1 MLLLL
6 SLIFYYQLIVSIN
19 AEFHETT
26 EAFVISEDAPAGA
39 KVGRVQLTPGFNY
52 KVSGLN
58 QHFDFDTATGWITV
72 HKPVDRESCNGSVD
86 LLLVATPPSII
97 HISITVLDVNDN
109 APEFPVP
116 FQNVS
121 LVESSS
127 ISTRIPLLP
136 ATDRDAG
143 SNGTIV
149 KYSIENA
156 VDEFGL
162 IYDSPGLLYLEVRR
176 TLDRE
181 SKQLVVMNIS
191 AQDGGN
197 PTRTGYTTVYV
208 EILDV
213 NDNAPTFSTREL
225 ETKWNGLAATPVIT
239 LDATDVDHGHN
250 GEITYSIP
258 VGSDSEH
265 FRIEGNQV
273 FAQKDNPACC
283 ASLPCSTCFIS
294 VKAADRGIPPLEST
308 ALVKILL
315 TTENLHDPQITI
327 RLHPSTVDFALV
339 EIGAIA
345 GKTIAVLT
353 VTDEDGPVL
362 DSSPVS
368 IESGNEDGMFEL
380 NIQKHFSILKL
391 AKNANSTGRSEFNL
405 QFLATDGQVPERKTR
420 RMLKVYNEAKLV
432 SSPVAVERDLSASIP
447 ENSPIGSF
455 VAQVHSNSSECRF
468 SLSSGSSPFD
478 VDEISGI
485 IVTTALL
492 DVNNQSV
499 YTLEVMVQLPPPSIQ
514 SIISTV
520 AVKITDVNDHSPY
533 FVDLPDQ
540 LLISEDVVVGSTV
553 LTVKAGDKDRGEN
566 ARIYYRLTGD
576 QASEYLTI
584 DKPSGRMTLTKA
596 VDFEKIRQFDM
607 QIEACDHGTPKLCTT
622 AYLPVLVQD
631 VNDNSPEFVCSTAHN
646 ILPKNSAIGTIV
658 SVVSAVD
665 RDSGAAGRV
674 HYALLDAI
682 TGFSIDRSTGVIR
695 TTELLHENEYK
706 IRVGAMDG
714 NGVMSVNN
722 ATVTLFVTEGTPLK
736 WTRGPDTINVESSA
750 VIGDVLA
757 KYETVDPG
765 VLSEFKTDCR
775 WLRIDSDGI
784 ISVKEL
790 IDKSIDSVQCAVEA
804 WDARGRSDMLKIHI
818 TMDTPEKPLQLNV
831 THNLHV
837 KERTRPGTVLTTL
850 GTDAAYVFRADLDAP
865 VGVFPDGTVYLRREI
880 VLDSTNVI
888 TVPVTATHR
897 VHNNTYN
904 TIVRVF
910 VDDINDHSPSCPTQ
924 THLRIKENAK
934 IGTTVGFLHAQDE
947 DIGLSGV
954 VGYKLLNSHD
964 FLRVGIATG
973 RVTSATVFDA
983 ETMTRIDFKYEVFDH
998 GSPTNSAICNAT
1010 VFIMDI
1016 NDHEPVFEQL
1026 FYTAKV
1032 DVNEI
1037 TDNRT
1042 VTKVTANDIDE
1053 GDKLTYKLLNY
1064 LLLFEI
1070 DSSSGEVSRKSR
1082 LQGDRRF
1089 NVSIA
1094 AIDQGGHRAETFLLI
1109 TTSSDNEL
1117 HPVFDQMMEPLNIAS
1132 STMIGSTIGKVRAVA
1147 DSHVIHY
1154 HIVDHRFDIDSWG
1167 NVILVDQLTPSEVY
1181 DIVVTASTPFRNAT
1195 HLLKVV
1201 ISQDSPTGET
1211 VHQIEENTVPAVVT
1225 TLDDDYRILLSVPQ
1239 TSAFTIRDRQLVAT
1253 SPLDRENIAKYRI
1266 LVGNNSTTHLL
1277 TVEVLD
1283 VNDNDPICDV
1293 TTFLAGS
1300 PPFSTKLLCT
1310 DPDTGDSSALFYH
1323 TTSSRATITS
1333 DGILTVPYFDGLVT
1347 PIFVEVSDGKNETTK
1362 RTKTVLI
1369 HVIRETIKDPGISFP
1384 SKEISMLMTSSQ
1396 PVGTKLGRITAE
1408 SGLPL
1413 KYYVT
1418 GSNLIKVNEDTGVI
1432 STKRPAK
1439 TDETATIVA
1448 VSSRGVATVKLHIEL
1463 IEEQLTLPRSSF
1475 LFTPQSISAGRLIGP
1490 INVGRDDVTVDLS
1503 DPYLYVRENELFL
1516 KKTLEI
1522 NNGHFYN
1529 CSAHVWKGRLS
1540 TNIEIYVLPLGI
1552 GDIAP
1557 IEGPIEY
1564 WIRENAQYG
1573 SVVGRIPVHP
1583 GGNAP
1588 LTYSIIGSVGLS
1600 IDQKTG
1606 ILKTD
1611 TQFDHETQ
1619 QIYNFKL
1626 RSTYA
1631 SGEFIDKD
1639 AILLIDDENDNIPE
1653 FEHKTYSVEIGE
1665 DMAIGAEILRLKWSD
1680 ADFNNAFHLSIVK
1693 GNEFGQ
1699 FDVDHEGRITIVSPL
1714 DREQLSVHRL
1724 VVRLSDGAAPYPHHT
1739 TDCTV
1744 TVTLLDVNDNAPV
1757 FVSAPE
1763 FQIEEN
1769 SHRMKVIGKVKAVDL
1784 DEGRNAMVSYRILP
1798 ESLPWAEF
1806 VVDAVHGDIMVNK
1819 QLDYE
1824 EKQNYTFTVIAM
1836 DYGIYQLQS
1845 EQQITVYVMDVN
1857 DNAPIIQSRGTI
1869 VNIDEIENSAS
1880 VFEIEVGHGLF
1891 DVSPISGQLFLTT
1904 PLDFEKQS
1912 EYNVTVSARNIAGGM
1927 KSYKSIT
1934 VRVNDNNDEVP
1945 KFVHGSPVQFSVFE
1959 NLPGPYPAV
1968 IGSTISE
1975 DLDDGEN
1982 GLVAYS
1988 IFRGNTSELLLLTP
2002 LDREDQNEHILT
2014 VQAIDSG
2021 SPRLS
2026 ATSEI
2031 KITVLDENDNAPEF
2045 DQPYYRVHV
2054 RENSRIGDSVLQVK
2068 TTDRDEGLNGLIR
2081 YTLLGESPFSINGTT
2096 GIVHVTG
2103 VVDRETVSEY
2113 QLRIKAT
2120 DSGRYKQML
2129 SIANL
2134 TIVVDDEND
2143 NNPVIRN
2150 KILDI
2155 FVPNNLKI
2163 GDVVHVVDAMDSD
2176 EKSILFY
2183 NISGPDSR
2191 YFVINERGEIFTK
2204 ASLEFKAYYSITV
2217 AVFDMGGLNT
2227 SASFTFYVDDYNKFP
2242 RFTAALKNTSVS
2254 ENWLGDLFSFQAES
2268 PRKSYNIS
2276 YSILSGND
2284 GSFGIDPITGL
2295 LSTSGELDR
2304 ERRSVYRLWISAADT
2319 DTPPK
2324 SSITLIDIIV
2334 KDENDNSPVFEKVV
2348 YTTEVVENSDP
2359 QQLLCVSASD
2369 SDTNENAVISY
2380 SIAKGNSTGT
2390 FDIDSS
2396 TGCIRTVHHLDREL
2410 ISDYRLVV
2418 LATDHGVPPLR
2429 AEAIINI
2436 KVLDEDDN
2444 APRFSHLFHAE
2455 VKEDIEQSSYRLRVR
2470 VSDGMW
2476 EVQTGAAI
2484 NVLDINDNA
2493 PIFDKNRYV
2502 FVVNESQ
2509 INQPIG
2515 KISASDADEGA
2526 NGAVHYRFHQDVRYL
2541 SIDVLSGDLLLLKVP
2556 EKGVTTVTAIAQDN
2570 GIKAMSSSALV
2581 TVVLPLKRDKPCDIA
2596 LNKATAK
2603 GIRLGRLE
2611 EYCSDLT
2618 DKQGSS
2624 VARQFLADDSHVVVD
2639 NDGNIIVADDI
2650 PKVGDEITT
2659 ELISELES
2667 GAAMI
2672 RQLKLELSQG
2682 NHHSPQ
2688 LKEKV
2693 FHFTVPEDL
2702 AEGDLVGV
2710 IAADD
2715 VDVGLAGRIW
2725 YRILPGNDFPLRM
2738 YPNGT
2743 IVVNGT
2749 FDYES
2754 QKRYVFNVSAIDR
2767 GQPSRNASAQVVVDL
2782 LDVNDNPP
2790 MLQVNEL
2797 VYAITS
2803 FHDVIC
2809 PPVLDVDTPT
2819 EDLQFFINT
2828 AGVTTAG
2835 VHGCMKFNNTLPS
2848 VVNWIVSD
2856 DNQSIIVKAK
2866 LVDMIPK
2873 QPDIS
2878 DENVRV
2884 SENAVDSTILASY
2897 GVAVFV
2903 NQNDQ
2908 LSVESNEV
2916 RVKGGRRVHND
2927 QLKVYAKSKFGRVFR
2942 SSTLTMTSTR
2952 IAPPPIFPKDSYH
2965 FNVSDKTPPDTVV
2978 HDFGMT
2984 VPADCRLEAVLGNKQ
2999 KTFCLFPSGLF
3010 SVCGQLRK
3018 QTYNILAEVICG
3030 NRTFSHSEV
3039 VVTVLPAVVE
3049 NIILVGFVRENSPT
3063 AVIGQIPA
3071 DQGEKF
3077 SYIIGEKRLREV
3089 FVDKDSENATIV
3101 PKINATVLLADT
3113 ASEFHLNDVLL
3124 REKPICRPDNN
3135 ERYEVSTKCHFTIE
3149 QPIDGDVLNAS
3160 IGDKTVKLVLHARRL
3175 RAELEKSMLQLVLY
3189 ASPGGIA
3196 AFLTEMKRTY
3206 ADLDFY
3212 PIAVDVSAHR
3222 YTLLLAIID
3231 RNRKVIAANDS
3242 RDIIRMLFQKYE
3254 FPHVLLE
3261 SAETNLCAN
3270 KICENGGECR
3280 QQVLWKKQSWTFF
3293 ETDSIWTIPDGI
3305 VLPRCDCTAGFTGD
3319 TCEEEK
3325 YCDKTTCSD
3334 GMCTE
3339 NGDCVRDCEKTC
3351 KQGICRA
3358 GICECRTGFAG
3369 ADCSMIVFGK
3379 ATERKYKKV
3388 KENAK
3393 KQTKTRKSSCSDL
3406 SCGDGVCHLEHGRPS
3421 CHCAGGFEAQDC
3433 SYGSH
3438 VASMH
3443 KGFIT
3448 LTPTDQLQIELALN
3462 YSPLAN
3468 QEFCNGSQSI
3478 SIEFRTRKSH
3488 GTILALSY
3496 EAEFAV
3502 IELHS
3507 SHVRYR
3513 VFDSYR
3519 TPIEITL
3526 GGQNMDD
3533 GNWHEVVLELS
3544 EDRKTITFK
3553 VDGIGKQAVSRMV
3566 LPTIL
3571 SSDLKRVQLGVNAL
3585 RGQFSGCLR
3594 RFVINGHLQP
3604 INSEET
3610 LSEEYFTRTLSGDV
3624 SSECHMGSTQV
3635 ALFQKP
3641 GVIASVLCVG
3651 VLAAAVLVVFTI
3663 ARLTKRRHASKESTW
3678 QRTQEIDA
3686 YAMHKPQITNSHGH
3700 INQAMT
3706 TSVEGSIYASA
3717 DGYETPIHHHNRHRE
3732 SKPSSK
3738 SSRTVGD
3745 VVLAQSSARRPVLHF
3760 VEKQQRGIG
3769 TAAPTI
3775 TEDV

>member
-1 MLLLL
+1 MYADSSVEEKTSRRYLRYRKCAA
-6 SLIFYYQLIVSIN
+6 SCQS
-19 AEFHETT
+19 
-26 EAFVISEDAPAGA
+26 DAPAGA

-58 QHFDFDTATGWITV
+58 QHFDFDTVTGWITV
-72 HKPVDRESCNGSVD
+72 RKPVDRESCNGSVD

-97 HISITVLDVNDN
+97 HIAITVLDVNDN

-127 ISTRIPLLP
+127 IGTRIPLLP

-149 KYSIENA
+149 KYNIENA

-162 IYDSPGLLYLEVRR
+162 IYDSPGLLYLEVRQ

-191 AQDGGN
+191 ARDGGI

-239 LDATDVDHGHN
+239 LDATDVDHGRN

-258 VGSDSEH
+258 AGSDSEH

-315 TTENLHDPQITI
+315 TTEHLHDPQITI
-327 RLHPSTVDFALV
+327 RLHPSTVDFALI

-468 SLSSGSSPFD
+468 SLSSGTSPFD

-499 YTLEVMVQLPPPSIQ
+499 YTLEVTVQLPPPSIQ

-540 LLISEDVVVGSTV
+540 LLISEDAAVGSTV

-566 ARIYYRLTGD
+566 ALIYYRLTGD
-576 QASEYLTI
+576 PASEYLAI

-607 QIEACDHGTPKLCTT
+607 QIEACDHGMPKLCTT

-665 RDSGAAGRV
+665 RDSGTAGRV

-722 ATVTLFVTEGTPLK
+722 ATVTLFVTKGTPLK

-757 KYETVDPG
+757 KYETSTQSSLQIKSPILSIDNQDRLTLKSSIPTDTDQFNAVLIAVLDGLSISKCIQLRVDPG

-804 WDARGRSDMLKIHI
+804 WDARGRSDTLKMHI

-850 GTDAAYVFRADLDAP
+850 GTDAAYVFTADLDAP

-888 TVPVTATHR
+888 AVPVTATHR

-910 VDDINDHSPSCPTQ
+910 VDDINDHTPSCPTQ

-934 IGTTVGFLHAQDE
+934 IGTTVGFLHAPDE
-947 DIGLSGV
+947 DIGLNGV

-998 GSPTNSAICNAT
+998 GSPANSAICNAT

-1026 FYTAKV
+1026 FYTVKV
-1032 DVNEI
+1032 DVNEL

-1064 LLLFEI
+1064 LHLFEI
-1070 DSSSGEVSRKSR
+1070 DSSSGEVSRKNR

-1109 TTSSDNEL
+1109 TTNSDNEL

-1132 STMIGSTIGKVRAVA
+1132 STTIGSTIGKVRAVA

-1201 ISQDSPTGET
+1201 ISQDSSTGET
-1211 VHQIEENTVPAVVT
+1211 VHQIEENTVPAVLT

-1266 LVGNNSTTHLL
+1266 LV
-1277 TVEVLD
+1277 
-1283 VNDNDPICDV
+1283 
-1293 TTFLAGS
+1293 
-1300 PPFSTKLLCT
+1300 

-1369 HVIRETIKDPGISFP
+1369 HVICETIKDPGISFP

-1522 NNGHFYN
+1522 NN
-1529 CSAHVWKGRLS
+1529 
-1540 TNIEIYVLPLGI
+1540 IYVLPLGI

-1573 SVVGRIPVHP
+1573 SVVGRIPVHA

-1611 TQFDHETQ
+1611 TQFDHETVRCRRNEITLRFRLRWPRPQTLFQQ

-1653 FEHKTYSVEIGE
+1653 FEHETYSVEIGE
-1665 DMAIGAEILRLKWSD
+1665 DVAIGAEILRLKWSD

-1769 SHRMKVIGKVKAVDL
+1769 SHRMKAVDL

-1869 VNIDEIENSAS
+1869 VNIDEVAPCGSIIASFDVVDKDLIENSAS

-1934 VRVNDNNDEVP
+1934 VRLDDNNDEVP

-1988 IFRGNTSELLLLTP
+1988 ELLLLTP
-2002 LDREDQNEHILT
+2002 LDREDQNEHFLT

-2054 RENSRIGDSVLQVK
+2054 RENSKIGDSVLQVK

-2103 VVDRETVSEY
+2103 VVDRETI
-2113 QLRIKAT
+2113 Q
-2120 DSGRYKQML
+2120 
-2129 SIANL
+2129 AN
-2134 TIVVDDEND
+2134 V
-2143 NNPVIRN
+2143 
-2150 KILDI
+2150 
-2155 FVPNNLKI
+2155 
-2163 GDVVHVVDAMDSD
+2163 
-2176 EKSILFY
+2176 
-2183 NISGPDSR
+2183 
-2191 YFVINERGEIFTK
+2191 
-2204 ASLEFKAYYSITV
+2204 
-2217 AVFDMGGLNT
+2217 
-2227 SASFTFYVDDYNKFP
+2227 
-2242 RFTAALKNTSVS
+2242 
-2254 ENWLGDLFSFQAES
+2254 
-2268 PRKSYNIS
+2268 
-2276 YSILSGND
+2276 
-2284 GSFGIDPITGL
+2284 
-2295 LSTSGELDR
+2295 
-2304 ERRSVYRLWISAADT
+2304 
-2319 DTPPK
+2319 
-2324 SSITLIDIIV
+2324 
-2334 KDENDNSPVFEKVV
+2334 
-2348 YTTEVVENSDP
+2348 
-2359 QQLLCVSASD
+2359 
-2369 SDTNENAVISY
+2369 
-2380 SIAKGNSTGT
+2380 
-2390 FDIDSS
+2390 
-2396 TGCIRTVHHLDREL
+2396 
-2410 ISDYRLVV
+2410 
-2418 LATDHGVPPLR
+2418 
-2429 AEAIINI
+2429 
-2436 KVLDEDDN
+2436 
-2444 APRFSHLFHAE
+2444 
-2455 VKEDIEQSSYRLRVR
+2455 
-2470 VSDGMW
+2470 
-2476 EVQTGAAI
+2476 
-2484 NVLDINDNA
+2484 
-2493 PIFDKNRYV
+2493 
-2502 FVVNESQ
+2502 
-2509 INQPIG
+2509 
-2515 KISASDADEGA
+2515 
-2526 NGAVHYRFHQDVRYL
+2526 
-2541 SIDVLSGDLLLLKVP
+2541 
-2556 EKGVTTVTAIAQDN
+2556 
-2570 GIKAMSSSALV
+2570 
-2581 TVVLPLKRDKPCDIA
+2581 
-2596 LNKATAK
+2596 
-2603 GIRLGRLE
+2603 
-2611 EYCSDLT
+2611 
-2618 DKQGSS
+2618 
-2624 VARQFLADDSHVVVD
+2624 
-2639 NDGNIIVADDI
+2639 
-2650 PKVGDEITT
+2650 
-2659 ELISELES
+2659 
-2667 GAAMI
+2667 
-2672 RQLKLELSQG
+2672 
-2682 NHHSPQ
+2682 
-2688 LKEKV
+2688 
-2693 FHFTVPEDL
+2693 
-2702 AEGDLVGV
+2702 
-2710 IAADD
+2710 
-2715 VDVGLAGRIW
+2715 
-2725 YRILPGNDFPLRM
+2725 
-2738 YPNGT
+2738 
-2743 IVVNGT
+2743 
-2749 FDYES
+2749 
-2754 QKRYVFNVSAIDR
+2754 IDR
-2767 GQPSRNASAQVVVDL
+2767 Q
-2782 LDVNDNPP
+2782 
-2790 MLQVNEL
+2790 
-2797 VYAITS
+2797 
-2803 FHDVIC
+2803 
-2809 PPVLDVDTPT
+2809 
-2819 EDLQFFINT
+2819 
-2828 AGVTTAG
+2828 
-2835 VHGCMKFNNTLPS
+2835 
-2848 VVNWIVSD
+2848 SD
-2856 DNQSIIVKAK
+2856 D
-2866 LVDMIPK
+2866 
-2873 QPDIS
+2873 
-2878 DENVRV
+2878 R
-2884 SENAVDSTILASY
+2884 
-2897 GVAVFV
+2897 
-2903 NQNDQ
+2903 
-2908 LSVESNEV
+2908 
-2916 RVKGGRRVHND
+2916 
-2927 QLKVYAKSKFGRVFR
+2927 
-2942 SSTLTMTSTR
+2942 
-2952 IAPPPIFPKDSYH
+2952 
-2965 FNVSDKTPPDTVV
+2965 
-2978 HDFGMT
+2978 
-2984 VPADCRLEAVLGNKQ
+2984 
-2999 KTFCLFPSGLF
+2999 
-3010 SVCGQLRK
+3010 
-3018 QTYNILAEVICG
+3018 
-3030 NRTFSHSEV
+3030 
-3039 VVTVLPAVVE
+3039 
-3049 NIILVGFVRENSPT
+3049 
-3063 AVIGQIPA
+3063 
-3071 DQGEKF
+3071 
-3077 SYIIGEKRLREV
+3077 
-3089 FVDKDSENATIV
+3089 
-3101 PKINATVLLADT
+3101 
-3113 ASEFHLNDVLL
+3113 
-3124 REKPICRPDNN
+3124 
-3135 ERYEVSTKCHFTIE
+3135 
-3149 QPIDGDVLNAS
+3149 
-3160 IGDKTVKLVLHARRL
+3160 
-3175 RAELEKSMLQLVLY
+3175 
-3189 ASPGGIA
+3189 
-3196 AFLTEMKRTY
+3196 
-3206 ADLDFY
+3206 
-3212 PIAVDVSAHR
+3212 
-3222 YTLLLAIID
+3222 D
-3231 RNRKVIAANDS
+3231 R
-3242 RDIIRMLFQKYE
+3242 
-3254 FPHVLLE
+3254 
-3261 SAETNLCAN
+3261 
-3270 KICENGGECR
+3270 
-3280 QQVLWKKQSWTFF
+3280 
-3293 ETDSIWTIPDGI
+3293 
-3305 VLPRCDCTAGFTGD
+3305 
-3319 TCEEEK
+3319 
-3325 YCDKTTCSD
+3325 
-3334 GMCTE
+3334 
-3339 NGDCVRDCEKTC
+3339 
-3351 KQGICRA
+3351 
-3358 GICECRTGFAG
+3358 
-3369 ADCSMIVFGK
+3369 
-3379 ATERKYKKV
+3379 
-3388 KENAK
+3388 
-3393 KQTKTRKSSCSDL
+3393 
-3406 SCGDGVCHLEHGRPS
+3406 
-3421 CHCAGGFEAQDC
+3421 
-3433 SYGSH
+3433 
-3438 VASMH
+3438 
-3443 KGFIT
+3443 
-3448 LTPTDQLQIELALN
+3448 
-3462 YSPLAN
+3462 
-3468 QEFCNGSQSI
+3468 
-3478 SIEFRTRKSH
+3478 
-3488 GTILALSY
+3488 
-3496 EAEFAV
+3496 
-3502 IELHS
+3502 
-3507 SHVRYR
+3507 
-3513 VFDSYR
+3513 
-3519 TPIEITL
+3519 
-3526 GGQNMDD
+3526 
-3533 GNWHEVVLELS
+3533 
-3544 EDRKTITFK
+3544 
-3553 VDGIGKQAVSRMV
+3553 
-3566 LPTIL
+3566 
-3571 SSDLKRVQLGVNAL
+3571 
-3585 RGQFSGCLR
+3585 
-3594 RFVINGHLQP
+3594 
-3604 INSEET
+3604 
-3610 LSEEYFTRTLSGDV
+3610 
-3624 SSECHMGSTQV
+3624 
-3635 ALFQKP
+3635 
-3641 GVIASVLCVG
+3641 
-3651 VLAAAVLVVFTI
+3651 
-3663 ARLTKRRHASKESTW
+3663 
-3678 QRTQEIDA
+3678 
-3686 YAMHKPQITNSHGH
+3686 
-3700 INQAMT
+3700 
-3706 TSVEGSIYASA
+3706 
-3717 DGYETPIHHHNRHRE
+3717 
-3732 SKPSSK
+3732 
-3738 SSRTVGD
+3738 
-3745 VVLAQSSARRPVLHF
+3745 
-3760 VEKQQRGIG
+3760 
-3769 TAAPTI
+3769 
-3775 TEDV
+3775 